1 MRIIG
6 GQFRSRVLSSFK
18 GEDIRPTADRVKES
32 LFNILS
38 PRLYGARVLDL
49 FCGSGALGLE
59 SLCRG
64 AREAVFNDI
73 SEASLAVL
81 RKNVALLGVQAQAKV
96 YRLDYAQCLSTV
108 RGTFDV
114 VFIDPPYRMDCGV
127 SAMNAVAARGLLARD
142 GVIVYER
149 DRPFREEGLTEALA
163 LTDERK
169 YGKTYLSFFSRREEA
184 EER

>member
-59 SLCRG
+59 SLSRG
-64 AREAVFNDI
+64 AREAVFNDNGTEVI
-73 SEASLAVL
+73 L
-81 RKNVALLGVQAQAKV
+81 RAGDIGATGYGQ
-96 YRLDYAQCLSTV
+96 
-108 RGTFDV
+108 GH
-114 VFIDPPYRMDCGV
+114 
-127 SAMNAVAARGLLARD
+127 GLENR
-142 GVIVYER
+142 
-149 DRPFREEGLTEALA
+149 
-163 LTDERK
+163 TDEPVEMIALII
-169 YGKTYLSFFSRREEA
+169 TE
-184 EER
+184 